1 MKILVVYF
9 SRNGHTG
16 RMAKEIARRC
26 GGDLEAIREVE
37 VGDGLWQGWQARW
50 RMLVGA
56 TPLIMQPQRNP
67 ARYDLV
73 IIGSPASRLGVAPA
87 VRSYVDRYGDR
98 FRQVAFFCA
107 EGSGASEQ
115 VFATLE
121 RLCGRP
127 PAATFS
133 VARKGLPPVAHREG
147 LTDFMNEIGSR
158 DTDSALS

>member
-16 RMAKEIARRC
+16 RMAKEIVRRY
-26 GGDLEAIREVE
+26 GGDLEAIRQVDAD
-37 VGDGLWQGWQARW
+37 DGLWMRWRAGWQ
-50 RMLVGA
+50 MLVRA
-56 TPLIMQPQRNP
+56 TPLIRQPQRNP

-87 VRSYVDRYGDR
+87 LRSYVSQYGDR

-107 EGSGASEQ
+107 EGSAANQ
-115 VFATLE
+115 RVFEALE
-121 RLCGRP
+121 RLCGKK

-147 LTDFMNEIGSR
+147 LTDFMKEISPP
-158 DTDSALS
+158 